1 MLVRCLLV
9 EKEGQGSGDHQVTA
23 VIQTQNLSK
32 WYGNVLGLNDVTLEI
47 EAGIT
52 GILGPNGAGKSTFLK
67 LITGQIK
74 SNIGSV
80 TIDGQ
85 RVWNNFSLFS
95 KIGFC
100 PEQDSF
106 FEEMTGW
113 QFLTSL
119 LRLYHFST
127 AEIEEKAD
135 KALEIVELTEDK
147 HRAVRS
153 YSRGMRQR
161 LKVAQSIAHDPAIII
176 LDEPLNGLDPLGRR
190 KIIRLIKEYK
200 GEGRTIVVSS
210 HVLPEIE
217 AMTNQIILIHQGK
230 IFAQG
235 DIHYIRDLIETHPH
249 IISIKCSDPRQLAQK
264 FIQHDFVLKVNFDQ
278 KKGSLL
284 VETNNRDKFF
294 GLLPVLFVENRI
306 EVEEITSPDDNLQAV
321 FDYLI
326 GK

>member
-1 MLVRCLLV
+1 M
-9 EKEGQGSGDHQVTA
+9 TA
-23 VIQTQNLSK
+23 VIQTQSLSK
-32 WYGNVLGLNDVTLEI
+32 WYGNVLGLSDVTLGI
-47 EAGIT
+47 EPGIT

-74 SNIGSV
+74 SNIGTV
-80 TIDGQ
+80 NIKGHKI
-85 RVWNNFSLFS
+85 WNNYSIFSQ
-95 KIGFC
+95 IGFC

-106 FEEMTGW
+106 YEEMTGW

-119 LRLYHFST
+119 LKLYHLSSG
-127 AEIEEKAD
+127 EINEKAK
-135 KALEIVELTEDK
+135 KALEIVELTQDK
-147 HRAVRS
+147 DRAVRS

-161 LKVAQSIAHDPAIII
+161 LKVAQAIAHDPDIII

-190 KIIRLIKEYK
+190 KIIRLIKEYE

-217 AMTNQIILIHQGK
+217 AMTRNIILIHQGK

-249 IISIKCSDPRQLAQK
+249 IISIKCSDPRQLAEK
-264 FIQHDFVLKVNFDQ
+264 FIRYDFVLKVHFDP
-278 KKGSLL
+278 KTKALL

-294 GLLPVLFVENRI
+294 GLLPALFVENNI
-306 EVEEITSPDDNLQAV
+306 DVEEITSPDDNLQAV

>member
-1 MLVRCLLV
+1 M
-9 EKEGQGSGDHQVTA
+9 TA
-23 VIQTQNLSK
+23 VIQTQSLSK
-32 WYGNVLGLNDVTLEI
+32 WYGNVLGLSDVTLEI
-47 EAGIT
+47 LPGIT

-80 TIDGQ
+80 SIMGQ
-85 RVWNNFSLFS
+85 PVWNNFSQFA

-106 FEEMTGW
+106 YEEMTGW

-119 LRLYHFST
+119 LRLYHLPT
-127 AEIEEKAD
+127 DEIKKKAEE
-135 KALEIVELTEDK
+135 ALEIVELTEDK
-147 HRAVRS
+147 NRAVRS

-161 LKVAQSIAHDPAIII
+161 LKVAQSIAHNPQIII

-264 FIQHDFVLKVNFDQ
+264 FIQHEFVLKVNFNL
-278 KKGSLL
+278 KKGLLL

-294 GLLPVLFVENRI
+294 GLLPELFVNNDI
-306 EVEEITSPDDNLQAV
+306 QVEEITSPDDNLQAV